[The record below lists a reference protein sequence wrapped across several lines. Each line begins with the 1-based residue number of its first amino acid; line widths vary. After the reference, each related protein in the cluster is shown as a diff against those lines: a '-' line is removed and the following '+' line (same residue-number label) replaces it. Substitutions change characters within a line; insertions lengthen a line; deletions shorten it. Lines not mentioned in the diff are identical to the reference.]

1 MDRIEALTQRII
13 EFGKARDWEQFHNP
27 KDVALSLVLEAG
39 EVMEHF
45 QWKSKEEVEE
55 YVVEHKEEIGE
66 ELADV
71 LYWVLLMSHDL
82 DIDIEDALEKM
93 ASSTSTDFLR
103 RAVWQI
109 VNTLKAGA
117 SLKGALRSII
127 DDLTAEH
134 KNRIRD
140 YSRELNLWSL
150 MYMLFAVAIPT
161 IGATMLVILSSFA
174 GIGVSRG
181 MFIAFLA
188 LNFALQFILIG
199 FVKSRRPVVDV

>member
-82 DIDIEDALEKM
+82 DIDIEDALEKKIKKNEQKYPIEK
-93 ASSTSTDFLR
+93 S
-103 RAVWQI
+103 
-109 VNTLKAGA
+109 
-117 SLKGALRSII
+117 KGKHTKYNKL
-127 DDLTAEH
+127 
-134 KNRIRD
+134 
-140 YSRELNLWSL
+140 
-150 MYMLFAVAIPT
+150 
-161 IGATMLVILSSFA
+161 
-174 GIGVSRG
+174 
-181 MFIAFLA
+181 
-188 LNFALQFILIG
+188 
-199 FVKSRRPVVDV
+199 